1 MCFLVTSELKEI
13 VTTYSLLTV
22 ENNYDSDGGIFFFI
36 EVLHVETSCVNKP
49 IIEDSVSTSCRFT
62 CIKLFPNII

>member
-1 MCFLVTSELKEI
+1 M
-13 VTTYSLLTV
+13 
-22 ENNYDSDGGIFFFI
+22 ENNYDSDGGIFFI

-49 IIEDSVSTSCRFT
+49 NIEDSVSTSCRFA

>member
-13 VTTYSLLTV
+13 VTAYSLLAV
-22 ENNYDSDGGIFFFI
+22 ENNYDSDGGIFFI

-49 IIEDSVSTSCRFT
+49 IIEDSVSTPWRFA
-62 CIKLFPNII
+62 CMKLFPNII

>member
-13 VTTYSLLTV
+13 VTTYSLLAV
-22 ENNYDSDGGIFFFI
+22 KNNYDNDGGIFFI

-49 IIEDSVSTSCRFT
+49 IIEDSVSTPCRFA
-62 CIKLFPNII
+62 CMKLFPNII

>member
-13 VTTYSLLTV
+13 VTTYSLLAV
-22 ENNYDSDGGIFFFI
+22 ENNYDSDGGIFFI

-49 IIEDSVSTSCRFT
+49 IIEDSVST
-62 CIKLFPNII
+62 P

>member
-22 ENNYDSDGGIFFFI
+22 ENNYDSDRGIFLI

>member
-13 VTTYSLLTV
+13 VTTYSLLAV
-22 ENNYDSDGGIFFFI
+22 ENNYDSDGEIFFI

-49 IIEDSVSTSCRFT
+49 IIEDSVST
-62 CIKLFPNII
+62 P